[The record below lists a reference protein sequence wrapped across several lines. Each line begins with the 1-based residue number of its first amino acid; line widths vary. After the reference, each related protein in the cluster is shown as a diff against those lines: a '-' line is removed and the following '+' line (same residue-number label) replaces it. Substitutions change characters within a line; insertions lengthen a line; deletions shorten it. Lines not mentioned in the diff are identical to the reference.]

1 MKFRATSNAFCS
13 PSKIIFVYRSSLL
26 FKFSMLFN
34 LPFDLKLPKENEIR
48 SDVSRKPILISILEN
63 PQNNFCNCTHI
74 LLLRSTNNAEELEKK

>member
-1 MKFRATSNAFCS
+1 
-13 PSKIIFVYRSSLL
+13 
-26 FKFSMLFN
+26 MLFN

-74 LLLRSTNNAEELEKK
+74 LLLRSTNNSEELWKKGIFFTQSQSSEIVEKTESEL